1 MNNYSKFWLEENE
14 KINAFIIKAEYYDET
29 YCLKDNPINTHYGV
43 LYYTDTNITSDTK
56 LIHLGVSRKLTLK
69 IGNIMV
75 SLLNIFSV

>member
-14 KINAFIIKAEYYDET
+14 KINAFIIKAEYYDDT
-29 YCLKDNPINTHYGV
+29 YCLKDKPIDTNYAV
-43 LYYTDTNITSDTK
+43 LYYTNTSITSDTK

-69 IGNIMV
+69 IGNIIV